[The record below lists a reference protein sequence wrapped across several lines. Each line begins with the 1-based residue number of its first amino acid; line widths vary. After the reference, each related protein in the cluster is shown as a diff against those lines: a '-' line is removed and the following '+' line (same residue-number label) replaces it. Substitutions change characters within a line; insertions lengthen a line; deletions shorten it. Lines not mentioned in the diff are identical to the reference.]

1 LFNKCCFWTVNK
13 KNVKQKLFFKQ
24 TCLTFVVQYSVKK
37 FSISDIEGLIGIKA
51 HTIRA
56 WEIRYNLVPPKRTL
70 TNIRYYDEEDLK
82 SLLNIVAL
90 NENGY
95 KISKIA
101 KMSKKQISDLVTQLK
116 ADWNNDS
123 VQMLSLSNATIDYD
137 EEVFSNTLA
146 GCIDEMGLIKT
157 MDLVLFPFMKKVG
170 MLWQTGAIDP
180 SHEHFASNLIR
191 DRIIVEIDKVEKP
204 HREEPKR
211 FLLFLPEAEMHE
223 AGLLFARYLLKSCGQ
238 ETLYLGSE
246 IPYSDLKKIVA
257 AYKPD
262 YSFIVLTSLNLGKDI
277 NKVVGKVM
285 DNLNV
290 PLLVAGSLIS
300 EFDILVKDQLTPLKN
315 VCDMVEFLEDL

>member
-1 LFNKCCFWTVNK
+1 M
-13 KNVKQKLFFKQ
+13 
-24 TCLTFVVQYSVKK
+24 KK

-82 SLLNIVAL
+82 SLLNIVTL

-101 KMSKKQISDLVTQLK
+101 KMNKKQISDLVTQLK

-137 EEVFSNTLA
+137 EETFSNTLA
-146 GCIDEMGLIKT
+146 GCIEEMGLIKT
-157 MDLVLFPFMKKVG
+157 MDHVLFPFMKKVG
-170 MLWQTGAIDP
+170 MLWQIGAIDP

-191 DRIIVEIDKVEKP
+191 DRIIVEIDKVNKP
-204 HREEPKR
+204 HKTNPMR
-211 FLLFLPEAEMHE
+211 FLLFLPEAEVHE
-223 AGLLFARYLLKSCGQ
+223 AGLLFARFLLKSCGHD
-238 ETLYLGSE
+238 TLYLGSD
-246 IPYSDLKKIVA
+246 IPYADLKKIVD

-277 NKVVGKVM
+277 NKIVGKVM